1 MDGIIVINK
10 PQGWTSHD
18 IVAKVKR
25 IVGEKVGHTGTLD
38 PMAEGVLP
46 LLIGKGTQCSSY
58 LVNHDKEY
66 IATVQLGS
74 KTDTG
79 DKEGT
84 ITETKEI
91 PDSLW
96 QTEKVKQVLAQMQG
110 ETWQTPPMYS
120 AIKVRRKKII

>member
-1 MDGIIVINK
+1 MDGIIVIGK

-25 IVGEKVGHTGTLD
+25 IVHEKVGHTGTLD

-58 LVNHDKEY
+58 LINRDKEY
-66 IATVQLGS
+66 LATVQLGT

-79 DKEGT
+79 DKEGN
-84 ITETKEI
+84 IIEQKQV
-91 PDSLW
+91 P
-96 QTEKVKQVLAQMQG
+96 EKVWNEEYLKQKLTQMQG

-120 AIKVRRKKII
+120 AVKVHRKKAI

>member
-1 MDGIIVINK
+1 MDGIIVMSK
-10 PQGWTSHD
+10 PQEWTSHD

-46 LLIGKGTQCSSY
+46 LLIGKGTQCSRY
-58 LVNHDKEY
+58 LINHDKEY
-66 IATVQLGS
+66 IATVKLGI

-79 DKEGT
+79 DKEGNV
-84 ITETKEI
+84 IEQKEI
-91 PDSLW
+91 PKIVW
-96 QTEKVKQVLAQMQG
+96 KEEVIKQKLEEMQG

-120 AIKVRRKKII
+120 AIKVRRKKIV